1 MKIPYKKAICYS
13 GYRENQSPVTKV
25 YPTYEQVLEDLK
37 ILEKDFQYI
46 RMYDASEHCKTT
58 LEVIRNEGINLKVL
72 IGIDLLGE
80 ASNPQCAWGGDYTDL
95 EVKRNIAYNEAQLQ
109 QAIKLANEYSD
120 ILLGV
125 SAGNE
130 AVPEWNENLV
140 TPERVLYFV
149 KELKKHTTV
158 PVTYCDNNYYWRDH
172 LKKVAKEVDFISIHI
187 YPAWLGMKV
196 EEGITV
202 TVNDYKTIQKLYPK
216 KQVIITET
224 GWPTTSHGRGIPREN
239 ASEINQRFF
248 NKEIDRWSEKEG
260 IPVFFFE
267 AFDEPWKGSSNP
279 DEPEKHWG
287 YYFVNRTPKLIQTKE
302 YK

>member
-37 ILEKDFQYI
+37 ILEKDFSYI

-58 LEVIRNEGINLKVL
+58 LEVIRNENLNLKVL

-80 ASNPQCAWGGDYTDL
+80 ASNPQCAWGGDYTEE
-95 EVKRNIAYNEAQLQ
+95 EVKRNIVYNEAQLQ

-120 ILLGV
+120 LLLGV

-149 KELKKHTTV
+149 NELKKHANV
-158 PVTYCDNNYYWRDH
+158 PVTYCDNNHYWNEH
-172 LKKVAKEVDFISIHI
+172 LKEVAKAVDFISIHI
-187 YPAWLGMKV
+187 YPVWLGMDV

-202 TVNDYKTIQKLYPK
+202 AINDHKRIKKLYPN

-224 GWPTTSHGRGIPREN
+224 GWPTKSNGRGIPVEH
-239 ASEINQRFF
+239 ASELNQRFF

-267 AFDEPWKGSSNP
+267 AFDEPWKGSKNP

-287 YYFVNRTPKLIQTKE
+287 YYDVKRHPKLIHQPQ